1 MSRVNVF
8 STMTLSSLKT
18 VSAVAASVGFA
29 FAFAG
34 SAVAQDAAAP
44 AAKEP
49 AQMVIDGPAPTS
61 PDELLDQV
69 RKGWAVERKEDKE
82 REARFQA
89 NQGEQTRLL
98 AEAKAVEA
106 SKEALS
112 QQLEADYQAKETQI
126 TELTTTLE
134 SRMGNLGELFGVTRQ
149 VAGDTRGN
157 IEASLTSS
165 QFGAGRI
172 DFLNKLG
179 QSKELPSVRELE
191 GLWETLVQEMV
202 EQGKVVQYKA
212 KVSTPSGVEEREVV
226 RAGPFTVISNGE
238 YLLWDS
244 GLQQLKVLGRQPPS
258 KFIDTIG
265 EYTGS
270 DEPFAGL
277 AVDPSRGSLLS
288 VLIETRT
295 LVERIPEGGGVGYA
309 IMVLA
314 AFAAVVG
321 VIKFFTILITARKVS
336 AQKKNANRPDKGN
349 PLGRVLA
356 VAKENPDVD
365 REKLELLLDEAVLR
379 ETSALESW
387 IWLVKVVSVVA
398 PLMGLLGTVTG
409 MIKTFQA
416 ITLFGAGDPRMM
428 AGGISEALVT
438 TMQGLVT
445 AIPMVLIH
453 SALSYNTKQIVDTL
467 DEQSAGLIAQQD

>member
-1 MSRVNVF
+1 MLRVKSF
-8 STMTLSSLKT
+8 MDSMGIAARLLSSSL
-18 VSAVAASVGFA
+18 VLVLAGAAW
-29 FAFAG
+29 
-34 SAVAQDAAAP
+34 AQDGAAP
-44 AAKEP
+44 AAQEP
-49 AQMVIDGPAPTS
+49 TPMVIDGPTPTS
-61 PDELLDQV
+61 PEELLKAV
-69 RKGWAVERKEDKE
+69 REGWAVERKEDKE
-82 REARFQA
+82 REQRFASARE
-89 NQGEQTRLL
+89 EQTRLL
-98 AEAKAVEA
+98 AEAKQAEA
-106 SKEALS
+106 SREALS
-112 QQLEADYQAKETQI
+112 QQLEVDYQAKEVQI
-126 TELTTTLE
+126 TELTATLD

-157 IEASLTSS
+157 IEASLTSA
-165 QFGAGRI
+165 QFGPERI

-179 QSKELPSVRELE
+179 ASKELPSVRELE
-191 GLWETLVQEMV
+191 GLWQELVREMV
-202 EQGKVVQYKA
+202 EQGKVVEFTA
-212 KVSTPSGVEEREVV
+212 KVATPSGIEDRQVV
-226 RAGPFTVISNGE
+226 RAGPFSAISGGE
-238 YLLWDS
+238 YILWDS
-244 GLQQLKVLGRQPPS
+244 VQQQLKVLGRQPPS
-258 KFIDTIG
+258 KYLDTIG
-265 EYTGS
+265 EYVDS
-270 DEPFAGL
+270 DEEFAGL
-277 AVDPSRGSLLS
+277 AIDPSRGSLLS

-295 LVERIPEGGGVGYA
+295 LIERIPEGGGVGYA

-321 VIKFFTILITARKVS
+321 AIKFVTIIMTARKVS
-336 AQKKNANRPDKGN
+336 AQKKNANRPDKTN
-349 PLGRVLA
+349 PLGRILA
-356 VAKENPDVD
+356 VAKDNPDVD

-379 ETSALESW
+379 ETSKLESW

-409 MIKTFQA
+409 MIKTFQS

>member
-1 MSRVNVF
+1 MLRVNSFV
-8 STMTLSSLKT
+8 MARRA
-18 VSAVAASVGFA
+18 SALLAA
-29 FAFAG
+29 AG
-34 SAVAQDAAAP
+34 IALIAGQAPAQDAAPAAAP
-44 AAKEP
+44 AAAKEP
-49 AQMVIDGPAPTS
+49 TPMVIDGPNPTNVE
-61 PDELLDQV
+61 ELLEAV
-69 RKGWAVERKEDKE
+69 RKGWAVERKEDQE
-82 REARFQA
+82 REARFKSA
-89 NQGEQTRLL
+89 QGEQERML
-98 AEAKAVEA
+98 AEARAVES
-106 SKEALS
+106 SKESLS
-112 QQLEADYQAKETQI
+112 AQLEAQYQANETKI
-126 TELTTTLE
+126 TELSALLE

-149 VAGDTRGN
+149 VAGDTKGN

-165 QFGAGRI
+165 QFGPERI
-172 DFLNKLG
+172 DFLAKLG
-179 QSKELPSVRELE
+179 ASKELPSVRELE
-191 GLWETLVQEMV
+191 GLWEELVREMV
-202 EQGKVVQYKA
+202 EQGKVVEYNT
-212 KVSTPSGVEEREVV
+212 KVTTPSGVEERTVV
-226 RAGPFTVISNGE
+226 RAGPFSVISDGE
-238 YLLWDS
+238 YLIWDS
-244 GLQQLKVLGRQPPS
+244 VLQQLKVLGRQPPS
-258 KFIDTIG
+258 KYIDTIG
-265 EYTGS
+265 EYTDS
-270 DEPFAGL
+270 DEEFAGL

-314 AFAAVVG
+314 AFAFVVG
-321 VIKFFTILITARKVS
+321 IYKFFTIFVTSRRVA
-336 AQKKNANRPDKGN
+336 AQKKNPNRPDKSN

-356 VAKENPDVD
+356 VAQDNPDVD

-453 SALSYNTKQIVDTL
+453 SALSYSTKQIVDTL

>member
-1 MSRVNVF
+1 MLRVKSFVN
-8 STMTLSSLKT
+8 SMGITARLLSAGL
-18 VSAVAASVGFA
+18 VLVL
-29 FAFAG
+29 AG
-34 SAVAQDAAAP
+34 SAWAQDAAAP
-44 AAKEP
+44 AAQEP
-49 AQMVIDGPAPTS
+49 TPMVIDGPTPTS
-61 PDELLDQV
+61 PEELLKAV
-69 RKGWAVERKEDKE
+69 REGWAVERKEDKE
-82 REARFQA
+82 REQRFASARE
-89 NQGEQTRLL
+89 EQTRLL
-98 AEAKAVEA
+98 AEAKQVEA

-112 QQLEADYQAKETQI
+112 QQLEADYQAKEVQI
-126 TELTTTLE
+126 TELTATLD

-157 IEASLTSS
+157 IEASLTSA
-165 QFGAGRI
+165 QFGPERI
-172 DFLNKLG
+172 EFLSKLG
-179 QSKELPSVRELE
+179 ASKELPSVRELE
-191 GLWETLVQEMV
+191 GLWQELVREMV
-202 EQGKVVQYKA
+202 EQGKVVEFTA
-212 KVSTPSGVEEREVV
+212 RVATPSGIEDRQVV
-226 RAGPFTVISNGE
+226 RAGPFSAISNGE
-238 YLLWDS
+238 YVLWDS
-244 GLQQLKVLGRQPPS
+244 VQQQLKVLGRQPPS
-258 KFIDTIG
+258 KFLDTIG
-265 EYTGS
+265 EYVDS
-270 DEPFAGL
+270 DEEFAGL
-277 AVDPSRGSLLS
+277 AIDPSRGSLLS

-321 VIKFFTILITARKVS
+321 AIKFVTIMITTRKVS
-336 AQKKNANRPDKGN
+336 AQKKNVSRPDKGN

-379 ETSALESW
+379 ETSKLESW

-409 MIKTFQA
+409 MIKTFQS

-453 SALSYNTKQIVDTL
+453 SALSYNTKSIVDTL

>member
-1 MSRVNVF
+1 MFRVKSFVD
-8 STMTLSSLKT
+8 SKVLSALALASGLALSLAGT
-18 VSAVAASVGFA
+18 SFA
-29 FAFAG
+29 QEAE
-34 SAVAQDAAAP
+34 

-49 AQMVIDGPAPTS
+49 TPMVIEGPTPTT
-61 PDELLDQV
+61 PEELLEAV
-69 RKGWAVERKEDKE
+69 RKGWAVEKREDRE
-82 REARFQA
+82 REQRFAAARD
-89 NQGEQTRLL
+89 EQERML
-98 AEAKAVEA
+98 AEAKGVEA

-112 QQLEADYQAKETQI
+112 QQLEADYQANETKI
-126 TELTTTLE
+126 TEMTATLD

-157 IEASLTSS
+157 IEASLTSA
-165 QFGAGRI
+165 QFGPERI
-172 DFLNKLG
+172 EFLSDLG
-179 QSKELPSVRELE
+179 ASKELPSVGELE
-191 GLWETLVQEMV
+191 RLWQELVREMV
-202 EQGKVVQYKA
+202 EQGKVVEFTA
-212 KVSTPSGVEEREVV
+212 KVATPSGIEERPVV
-226 RAGPFTVISNGE
+226 RAGPFSAISNGQ
-238 YLLWDS
+238 YILWDS
-244 GLQQLKVLGRQPPS
+244 VQQQLKVLGRQPPS
-258 KFIDTIG
+258 KFLDTID
-265 EYTGS
+265 EYMSS
-270 DEPFAGL
+270 DEEFAGL

-309 IMVLA
+309 IMALA

-321 VIKFFTILITARKVS
+321 IIKFVTIVITARKVA
-336 AQKKNANRPDKGN
+336 AQKKSPNRPDKGN

-356 VAKENPDVD
+356 VAQENPDVD

-379 ETSALESW
+379 ETSKLESW

-409 MIKTFQA
+409 MIKTFQS

-453 SALSYNTKQIVDTL
+453 SALSYNTKSIVDTL
-467 DEQSAGLIAQQD
+467 DEQSAGLIAQQE

>member
-1 MSRVNVF
+1 MSGVNF
-8 STMTLSSLKT
+8 FGKLKRSALLTIAGLSL
-18 VSAVAASVGFA
+18 
-29 FAFAG
+29 AFAG
-34 SAVAQDAAAP
+34 VSNAQDAAP
-44 AAKEP
+44 AAAAEP
-49 AQMVIDGPAPTS
+49 TPLVIDGPTPTD
-61 PDELLDQV
+61 PAALLEAV
-69 RKGWAVERKEDKE
+69 RKGWAVEKKEDQE
-82 REARFQA
+82 REARFKSALGDQ
-89 NQGEQTRLL
+89 ERLL
-98 AEAKAVEA
+98 AEAKAVES

-112 QQLEADYQAKETQI
+112 AQLEASYQANETKI
-126 TELTTTLE
+126 TELTATLD
-134 SRMGNLGELFGVTRQ
+134 SRLGNLGELFGVTRQ

-157 IEASLTSS
+157 LEASITSA
-165 QFGAGRI
+165 QFGPERL
-172 DFLNKLG
+172 DFLGKLG
-179 QSKELPSVRELE
+179 QSKELPSVGELE
-191 GLWETLVQEMV
+191 GLWAELVREMV
-202 EQGKVVQYKA
+202 EQGNVVEFNA
-212 KVSTPSGVEEREVV
+212 KVATPSGVEEQTVI
-226 RAGPFTVISNGE
+226 RAGPFSVIGNGE
-238 YLLWDS
+238 YLLWDTMQ
-244 GLQQLKVLGRQPPS
+244 QQLKVLGRQPPS
-258 KFIDTIG
+258 KFLDTVG
-265 EYTGS
+265 EYTDS
-270 DEPFAGL
+270 DEQFAGL

-314 AFAAVVG
+314 AFALLVG
-321 VIKFFTILITARKVS
+321 VFKFVTIFMTASKVS
-336 AQKKNANRPDKGN
+336 AQKKNPNRPDKGN

-356 VAKENPDVD
+356 VAQENPDVD

-379 ETSALESW
+379 ETSKLESW

-409 MIKTFQA
+409 MIKTFQS

-445 AIPMVLIH
+445 AIPTVLIH

>member
-1 MSRVNVF
+1 LDSRFV
-8 STMTLSSLKT
+8 STLLLSSGIALAMT
-18 VSAVAASVGFA
+18 
-29 FAFAG
+29 G
-34 SAVAQDAAAP
+34 SAAAQDAAAP
-44 AAKEP
+44 AAQEP
-49 AQMVIDGPAPTS
+49 TPMVIDGPTPTS
-61 PDELLDQV
+61 PEELLKAV
-69 RKGWAVERKEDKE
+69 REGWAVERKEDKE
-82 REARFQA
+82 REARFA
-89 NQGEQTRLL
+89 SAREEQTRLL
-98 AEAKAVEA
+98 AEAKQVEA

-112 QQLEADYQAKETQI
+112 QQLEVDYQAKEAQI
-126 TELTTTLE
+126 TELTATLE

-157 IEASLTSS
+157 IEASITSA
-165 QFGAGRI
+165 QFGPERI
-172 DFLNKLG
+172 EFLSKLG
-179 QSKELPSVRELE
+179 ASKELPSVRELE
-191 GLWETLVQEMV
+191 GLWQELVREMV
-202 EQGKVVQYKA
+202 EQGKVVEFTA
-212 KVSTPSGVEEREVV
+212 KVATPSGIEDRTVV
-226 RAGPFTVISNGE
+226 RAGPFTTVSDGE
-238 YLLWDS
+238 YLLWES
-244 GLQQLKVLGRQPPS
+244 GQQQLKILGRQPPS
-258 KFIDTIG
+258 QFVDTIG
-265 EYTGS
+265 EYLGS
-270 DEPFAGL
+270 DEEFTGL
-277 AVDPSRGSLLS
+277 AIDPSRGSLLS

-314 AFAAVVG
+314 GFAGVVG
-321 VIKFFTILITARKVS
+321 IIKFFTIIFTARQVA
-336 AQKKNANRPDKGN
+336 AQKKNSNRPDKGN

-379 ETSALESW
+379 ETSKLESW

-453 SALSYNTKQIVDTL
+453 SALTYNTKQIVDTL

>member
-1 MSRVNVF
+1 MFRVKSFVKERR
-8 STMTLSSLKT
+8 SVLALASGLALAWTGSS
-18 VSAVAASVGFA
+18 FA
-29 FAFAG
+29 QG
-34 SAVAQDAAAP
+34 AAAP
-44 AAKEP
+44 AEAPKEP
-49 AQMVIDGPAPTS
+49 AQMVIDGPSPTS
-61 PDELLDQV
+61 PEELLEQV
-69 RKGWAVERKEDKE
+69 RKGWAVEKQEDKD
-82 REARFQA
+82 REARFSSAREDQ
-89 NQGEQTRLL
+89 QRLL
-98 AEAKAVEA
+98 SEAKALEA
-106 SKEALS
+106 SKEGLS
-112 QQLEADYQAKETQI
+112 QSLEADYQAKEVKI
-126 TELTTTLE
+126 TELTQVLE

-157 IEASLTSS
+157 IEASITSS
-165 QFGAGRI
+165 QFGPGRI
-172 DFLNKLG
+172 EFLNKLG
-179 QSKELPSVRELE
+179 ASKELPSVGELQ
-191 GLWETLVQEMV
+191 GLWEELVREMV
-202 EQGKVVQYKA
+202 EQGKVVQYKT

-238 YLLWDS
+238 YLLWDAAQ
-244 GLQQLKVLGRQPPS
+244 QQLKVLGRQPPS
-258 KFIDTIG
+258 KFVDTID
-265 EYTGS
+265 EYADS
-270 DEPFAGL
+270 DEEYAGL
-277 AVDPSRGSLLS
+277 AVDPSRGSLLA

-321 VIKFFTILITARKVS
+321 AIKFVTIIVTARKVS
-336 AQKKNANRPDKGN
+336 SQKKNPNRPDKSN
-349 PLGRVLA
+349 PLGRVLS

-379 ETSALESW
+379 ETSKLESW
-387 IWLVKVVSVVA
+387 IWLVKVVSVVG

-445 AIPMVLIH
+445 AIPMVLLH
-453 SALSYNTKQIVDTL
+453 SALTYNTKQIVDTL

>member
-1 MSRVNVF
+1 MSRVKSFVDSKF
-8 STMTLSSLKT
+8 VSSLLF
-18 VSAVAASVGFA
+18 VSGLALALGGTAS
-29 FAFAG
+29 
-34 SAVAQDAAAP
+34 AQDAAP
-44 AAKEP
+44 AAQEP
-49 AQMVIDGPAPTS
+49 TPMVIDGPQPTS
-61 PDELLDQV
+61 PEELLEAV

-82 REARFQA
+82 REARFA
-89 NQGEQTRLL
+89 SARDEQSRLL
-98 AEAKAVEA
+98 AEAKQAEA
-106 SKEALS
+106 SREAIS
-112 QQLEADYQAKETQI
+112 QQLEADYQAKEVQI
-126 TELTTTLE
+126 TEMTATLE

-157 IEASLTSS
+157 IEASLTSA
-165 QFGAGRI
+165 QFGPERI
-172 DFLNKLG
+172 EFLNKLG
-179 QSKELPSVRELE
+179 ASKELPSVRELE
-191 GLWETLVQEMV
+191 GLWQELVREMV
-202 EQGKVVQYKA
+202 EQGKVVEFTA
-212 KVSTPSGVEEREVV
+212 KVATPSGVEDRQVV
-226 RAGPFTVISNGE
+226 RAGPFSAISGGE
-238 YLLWDS
+238 YILWDS
-244 GLQQLKVLGRQPPS
+244 VQQQLKVLGRQPPS
-258 KFIDTIG
+258 KFLDTIG
-265 EYTGS
+265 EYVDS
-270 DEPFAGL
+270 DEEFAGL
-277 AVDPSRGSLLS
+277 AIDPSRGSLLS

-309 IMVLA
+309 IMALA

-321 VIKFFTILITARKVS
+321 LIKFVTIVITARKVS
-336 AQKKNANRPDKGN
+336 AQKKNANRPDKSN

-379 ETSALESW
+379 ETSKLESW

-409 MIKTFQA
+409 MIKTFQS

>member
-1 MSRVNVF
+1 MSRVKID
-8 STMTLSSLKT
+8 SISKT
-18 VSAVAASVGFA
+18 GPLALGVLASGVLLFL
-29 FAFAG
+29 AG
-34 SAVAQDAAAP
+34 GAIAQEAAP
-44 AAKEP
+44 AAEP
-49 AQMVIDGPAPTS
+49 TPMVIDGPTPATAE
-61 PDELLDQV
+61 ELLEAV

-82 REARFQA
+82 REARFQSA
-89 NQGEQTRLL
+89 QGEQERLL
-98 AEAKAVEA
+98 AEAKGVEA

-112 QQLEADYQAKETQI
+112 QSLEADYQAKEAQI
-126 TELTTTLE
+126 TELTATLD

-157 IEASLTSS
+157 LEASITSA
-165 QFGAGRI
+165 QFGPERI
-172 DFLNKLG
+172 EFLNQLG
-179 QSKELPSVRELE
+179 ASKELPSVRELE
-191 GLWETLVQEMV
+191 GLWQELVREMV
-202 EQGKVVQYKA
+202 EQGKVVEFTA
-212 KVSTPSGVEEREVV
+212 KVATPSGVEDRQVV
-226 RAGPFTVISNGE
+226 RAGPFTIVSNDQ

-244 GLQQLKVLGRQPPS
+244 VQQQLKVLGRQPPS
-258 KFIDTIG
+258 KFLDTIG
-265 EYTGS
+265 EYMGS
-270 DEPFAGL
+270 DEEFAGL
-277 AVDPSRGSLLS
+277 AIDPSRGSLLS

-314 AFAAVVG
+314 AFAILVG
-321 VIKFFTILITARKVS
+321 ILKFVTIVTTARKVS
-336 AQKKNANRPDKGN
+336 AQKRSPNRPDKGN

-356 VAKENPDVD
+356 VAQENPDVD

-379 ETSALESW
+379 ETSKLESW

-409 MIKTFQA
+409 MIKTFQS

-445 AIPMVLIH
+445 AIPTVLIH
-453 SALSYNTKQIVDTL
+453 SALTYNTKQIVDTL
-467 DEQSAGLIAQQD
+467 DEQSAGLIAQQE

>member
-1 MSRVNVF
+1 MFRMKSFLDSRFV
-8 STMTLSSLKT
+8 STLLLSSGIALAMT
-18 VSAVAASVGFA
+18 
-29 FAFAG
+29 G
-34 SAVAQDAAAP
+34 SAAAQDAAAP
-44 AAKEP
+44 AAQEP
-49 AQMVIDGPAPTS
+49 TPMVIDGPTPTS
-61 PDELLDQV
+61 PEELLKAV
-69 RKGWAVERKEDKE
+69 REGWAVERKEDKE
-82 REARFQA
+82 REARFA
-89 NQGEQTRLL
+89 SAREEQTRLL
-98 AEAKAVEA
+98 AEAKQVEA

-112 QQLEADYQAKETQI
+112 QQLEVDYQAKEAQI
-126 TELTTTLE
+126 TELTATLE

-157 IEASLTSS
+157 IEASITSA
-165 QFGAGRI
+165 QFGPERI
-172 DFLNKLG
+172 EFLSKLG
-179 QSKELPSVRELE
+179 ASKELPSVRELE
-191 GLWETLVQEMV
+191 GLWQELVREMV
-202 EQGKVVQYKA
+202 EQGKVVEFTA
-212 KVSTPSGVEEREVV
+212 KVATPSGIEERTVV
-226 RAGPFTVISNGE
+226 RAGPFTTVSDGE
-238 YLLWDS
+238 YLLWES
-244 GLQQLKVLGRQPPS
+244 GQQQLKILGRQPPS
-258 KFIDTIG
+258 QFVDTIG
-265 EYTGS
+265 EYLGS
-270 DEPFAGL
+270 DEEFTGL
-277 AVDPSRGSLLS
+277 AIDPSRGSLLS

-314 AFAAVVG
+314 GFAGVVG
-321 VIKFFTILITARKVS
+321 IIKFFTIIFTARQVA
-336 AQKKNANRPDKGN
+336 AQKKNSNRPDKGN

-379 ETSALESW
+379 ETSKLESW

-453 SALSYNTKQIVDTL
+453 SALTYNTKQIVDTL

>member
-1 MSRVNVF
+1 MFRVKSFVKG
-8 STMTLSSLKT
+8 SG
-18 VSAVAASVGFA
+18 SALALASGLA
-29 FAFAG
+29 LAWAG
-34 SAVAQDAAAP
+34 SAFAQDAAAP
-44 AAKEP
+44 AEAAKEP
-49 AQMVIDGPAPTS
+49 TPMVIDGPTPTS
-61 PDELLDQV
+61 PEELLEQV
-69 RKGWAVERKEDKE
+69 RKGWAVERQEDKD
-82 REARFQA
+82 REARFAAAREDQ
-89 NQGEQTRLL
+89 QRLL
-98 AEAKAVEA
+98 AEAKALET

-112 QQLEADYQAKETQI
+112 QQLEADYQAKEVKI
-126 TELTTTLE
+126 TEMTATLE

-157 IEASLTSS
+157 IEASITSA
-165 QFGAGRI
+165 QFGPGRL
-172 DFLNKLG
+172 DFLTKLG
-179 QSKELPSVRELE
+179 ASKELPSVGELQ
-191 GLWETLVQEMV
+191 GLWEQLVREMV
-202 EQGKVVQYKA
+202 EQGKVVQFKA
-212 KVSTPSGVEEREVV
+212 NVSTPSGVEERDVV

-238 YLLWDS
+238 YLLWDAAQ
-244 GLQQLKVLGRQPPS
+244 QQLKVLGRQPPS
-258 KFIDTIG
+258 KFVDTIG
-265 EYTGS
+265 EYEGS
-270 DEPFAGL
+270 DDEFTGL
-277 AVDPSRGSLLS
+277 AVDPSRGSLLA

-321 VIKFFTILITARKVS
+321 AIKFVTIIITAQKVS
-336 AQKKNANRPDKGN
+336 SQKKNPNRPDKGN

-379 ETSALESW
+379 ETSKLESW

-453 SALSYNTKQIVDTL
+453 SALTYNTKQIVDTL

>member
-1 MSRVNVF
+1 M
-8 STMTLSSLKT
+8 
-18 VSAVAASVGFA
+18 
-29 FAFAG
+29 
-34 SAVAQDAAAP
+34 
-44 AAKEP
+44 
-49 AQMVIDGPAPTS
+49 
-61 PDELLDQV
+61 
-69 RKGWAVERKEDKE
+69 
-82 REARFQA
+82 
-89 NQGEQTRLL
+89 
-98 AEAKAVEA
+98 
-106 SKEALS
+106 
-112 QQLEADYQAKETQI
+112 
-126 TELTTTLE
+126 
-134 SRMGNLGELFGVTRQ
+134 
-149 VAGDTRGN
+149 
-157 IEASLTSS
+157 
-165 QFGAGRI
+165 
-172 DFLNKLG
+172 
-179 QSKELPSVRELE
+179 RELE
-191 GLWETLVQEMV
+191 GLWEELVREMV
-202 EQGKVVQYKA
+202 EQGKVVEFTAQ
-212 KVSTPSGVEEREVV
+212 VTTPSGVEDRQVV
-226 RAGPFTVISNGE
+226 RAGPFSAISNGE
-238 YLLWDS
+238 YILWDS
-244 GLQQLKVLGRQPPS
+244 VQQQLKVLGRQPPS
-258 KFIDTIG
+258 KYVDTIG
-265 EYTGS
+265 EYVDS
-270 DEPFAGL
+270 DEEFAGL

-321 VIKFFTILITARKVS
+321 AIKFVTIIITARKVS

-379 ETSALESW
+379 ETSKLESW

-409 MIKTFQA
+409 MIKTFQS

-453 SALSYNTKQIVDTL
+453 SALSYNTKSIVDTL